1 MSNSWSYRITTML
14 YLPGKDGKDAVRLN
28 LYSKEEFALQDESLS
43 GVLTILCNHSFHGD
57 CLIKWGDS
65 W

>member
-1 MSNSWSYRITTML
+1 MVISFDSF
-14 YLPGKDGKDAVRLN
+14 DGIKNDFIF
-28 LYSKEEFALQDESLS
+28 KDESLS

>member
-1 MSNSWSYRITTML
+1 MSDSRSYRITTVL
-14 YLPGKDGKDAVRLN
+14 YLLRKNGKRVLFF
-28 LYSKEEFALQDESLS
+28 YSDENFSFQDESLS